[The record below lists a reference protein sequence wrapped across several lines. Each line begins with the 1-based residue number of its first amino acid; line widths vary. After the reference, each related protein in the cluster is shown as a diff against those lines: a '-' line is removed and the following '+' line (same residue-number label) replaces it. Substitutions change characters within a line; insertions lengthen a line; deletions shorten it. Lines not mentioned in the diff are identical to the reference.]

1 MRPTLSFIPLII
13 HKFGF
18 SFPYFPCFCFSAQN
32 WHHLLLLFLFFLF
45 LPVHKSHTPPTADP
59 VFLFSPH
66 QVAAPAFGPVKTH
79 ELLHHM
85 TGKGLSAKY
94 HFPRQLCLYQPGMV
108 AVQVTLTNHS
118 DHSLEQIHI
127 GERSP
132 AGLDIHCFNTV
143 GEYRRSKVCPTIR
156 LISAVGC
163 WDSGNHQTFF

>member
-1 MRPTLSFIPLII
+1 MCPLPLPWGGFALLGCESPPPVFLLRTCTSSSSFSSSSSSSRSTSLTLHP
-13 HKFGF
+13 
-18 SFPYFPCFCFSAQN
+18 
-32 WHHLLLLFLFFLF
+32 
-45 LPVHKSHTPPTADP
+45 PPTP
-59 VFLFSPH
+59 SFLFSPH

-143 GEYRRSKVCPTIR
+143 GEYRQSKVCPTIR